1 MSESD
6 VTIRLTSFGIQI
18 TSNILIEYRKMRKN
32 NEMNCRS
39 RDKDIPTKM
48 NLEIID

>member
-1 MSESD
+1 MTNYEQYIDRVS
-6 VTIRLTSFGIQI
+6 VV
-18 TSNILIEYRKMRKN
+18 RKD
-32 NEMNCRS
+32 NEMNSRS